1 MWGTW
6 VDLCSNGPG
15 TVLDWGQGAKADPES
30 RIRGPV
36 VYLGGS
42 PSKTQSRAETWGG
55 EGPKPVKGVFMHRLQ
70 QPGS

>member
-1 MWGTW
+1 MGGSLFEWPR
-6 VDLCSNGPG
+6 N
-15 TVLDWGQGAKADPES
+15 VLDWGQGAKADPEP